1 MSRKILLIED
11 DLSIQ
16 EAIHFV
22 LEGEGYEVDCADN
35 GEEAM
40 NFLSRQKP
48 DLIILDIM
56 MPVMNGHQFR
66 EAQLR
71 NGALASIPT
80 VALTADRN
88 FLQKKPSG
96 FHAIL
101 KKPVELDE
109 LLNVLENTF
118 HS

>member
-1 MSRKILLIED
+1 MGRKILLVED
-11 DLSIQ
+11 DPSIQ

-22 LEGEGYEVDCADN
+22 LEGEGYEVECADN
-35 GEEAM
+35 GEVAM
-40 NFLSRQKP
+40 SILSQKKP

-66 EAQLR
+66 EAQLKGHR
-71 NGALASIPT
+71 LASIPT
-80 VALTADRN
+80 VALTADRS
-88 FLQKKPSG
+88 FLQKKHEG

-109 LLNVLENTF
+109 LLNVLETTF